1 MPPPP
6 SVLFPST
13 SVVRPS
19 VLLTASPP
27 TCAFSPRPSRRTHSA
42 HSVAPSPWPP
52 PQNDVWALGVMALE
66 AITGTHPFSPDHYH
80 YENVLYS
87 IAHCSK
93 VNLPSNLSPEFT
105 DWLEQALHRDPAQ
118 RASTAELLAHPWVA
132 KEYTEEE
139 LAQLAARQGGRAGPA
154 LHGAADPYA
163 SFDCWEY

>member
-1 MPPPP
+1 MPPPRRPTPLHLPHPLNPAAP
-6 SVLFPST
+6 SITPPISR
-13 SVVRPS
+13 SRP
-19 VLLTASPP
+19 
-27 TCAFSPRPSRRTHSA
+27 THSA
-42 HSVAPSPWPP
+42 HSAPPPLPSPP